1 MAANDDLATAITQI
15 AAQIKDITADPK
27 PTYSVNGQSV
37 SWESYLSMLTE
48 QLIKLQT
55 AQQSLAGPYQRV
67 SRMRP

>member
-1 MAANDDLATAITQI
+1 MSAVDDLGTAITQV
-15 AAQIKDITADPK
+15 AAQIKDLTLNPK
-27 PTYSVNGQSV
+27 PSYSVNGQSV

-55 AQQSLAGPYQRV
+55 AQQSLAGPFQRI